1 MDAQGPERFTGLFGH
16 RRCDQHRLAERL
28 AKVLHAACDIDG
40 GRDRGEIEPVRAA
53 DVAENDG
60 AEVNADAGRQR
71 LQPVAPAPDVEGAER
86 IRRVGRRFERIP
98 APVRMRV
105 AAIDGKQGKNAVADE
120 LQDVPAMGMDG
131 LHDGFEIAVQG
142 AQQRRVAPSLRLGGK
157 VAQIGKHDDGIEGQV
172 LAAPDRPL
180 DHRLCRTLAEIGPQQ
195 AFGRTPHGHRLESRG
210 QGVAGIGDQV
220 DMRRRKPAGVGGHE
234 TAALRRAVAIF
245 QRHGEKVRPAGRG
258 KLVVGDVVPVR
269 VQPDQALVQHRA
281 VSHDLLERAA
291 EPGSRFQDFPR
302 DGVFGG
308 FLRRPDDAPGGEQ
321 RIGQALG
328 EARAGQR
335 HPGCG

>member
-1 MDAQGPERFTGLFGH
+1 
-16 RRCDQHRLAERL
+16 
-28 AKVLHAACDIDG
+28 
-40 GRDRGEIEPVRAA
+40 
-53 DVAENDG
+53 
-60 AEVNADAGRQR
+60 
-71 LQPVAPAPDVEGAER
+71 
-86 IRRVGRRFERIP
+86 
-98 APVRMRV
+98 
-105 AAIDGKQGKNAVADE
+105 
-120 LQDVPAMGMDG
+120 
-131 LHDGFEIAVQG
+131 
-142 AQQRRVAPSLRLGGK
+142 
-157 VAQIGKHDDGIEGQV
+157 
-172 LAAPDRPL
+172 
-180 DHRLCRTLAEIGPQQ
+180 
-195 AFGRTPHGHRLESRG
+195 
-210 QGVAGIGDQV
+210 
-220 DMRRRKPAGVGGHE
+220 MRRRKPAGVGGHE

-335 HPGCG
+335 HPGCGKAADIAFRDRDSVAGEAAGADQPVFQLVVCGHLLDPGFRGLPPRRPPRPSGCGRAPAAEPPAISPPARRSRTGAGCLRGSACRGGYGRRSAGRKTRSRARGSGPRPGSSRSRRGLDTGP